1 MSQANVLEFK
11 STDPFEY
18 FLEFRQ
24 KPYAVREARGSE
36 GVSRLYRFELIYR
49 TKQGDVP
56 EPVDFIGM
64 EAILRVQRSGINLRH
79 RVAMISEATLEG
91 TATGDPEL
99 RVVLEPRMALLRY
112 RTDHR
117 VFRDMTVPQI
127 VTQVLGEN
135 GINTILRL
143 RETYKSRPY
152 TVMYAETL
160 LDFVLRLLEEEGI
173 FYFFPEWVDEDTR
186 PELPEL
192 LHGVILG
199 DGSHACEPID
209 GDPDIDLRATGGLA
223 RQSESVFGVKRSAKM
238 RPGKVSLRDWNLERP
253 SAPMDVT
260 AELPRYDEDS
270 VHGPEVYLYPGKYE
284 VPAEG
289 QRFARLMA
297 EAYACD
303 SARIT
308 GKSDTARLMAG
319 RTITTIPDADLI
331 GLATEEILILALHH
345 DYARAKEGEDSG
357 TKLEVSF
364 EALPSAVTF
373 RPPRVTPS
381 PTITNPLIATVTG
394 PQGEDIH
401 TDEYG
406 RVKIHFPWD
415 RHQAIDDKASHWVPV
430 MQENTG
436 TSAGI
441 PRVGWETVVGFVAGD
456 PDRPFVLG
464 RVYNGKD
471 LFPEPLPANKTKSSL
486 RSLSSPGRDGHNEIF
501 MEDATGREII
511 AIQAERDKNV
521 VVARNKKED
530 VQNLEEN
537 TVVKDETINIGV
549 NQTVTV
555 KKQVVTAID
564 GNQTITVAAS
574 RSRKVKAADQV
585 TVAGSRTVKVGS
597 VHLRTIG
604 GFDNTSQ
611 KKSLSE
617 TTGGAEIEVSLKAN
631 ETNASMLQTLTVGG
645 AVVEIAGQGKE
656 EKVELLR
663 VETIGAMLITAV
675 KEQFALTALK
685 RRATKIG
692 ATLLAKAKTMKLA
705 SDDADVKLSALANAK
720 LTGSTQIKL
729 EVAGNS
735 VLLSAD
741 GIVIKST
748 GTVEIAATGASDLLS
763 KKADIL

>member
-1 MSQANVLEFK
+1 MSQAAILEFK

-24 KPYAVREARGSE
+24 KPYLVREARGSE
-36 GVSRLYRFELIYR
+36 GISRLYRFEMVYR
-49 TKQGDVP
+49 TKEGEVP
-56 EPVDFIGM
+56 DPVEFVGN
-64 EAILRVQRSGINLRH
+64 EAILRVQRSGVDLRYL
-79 RVAMISEATLEG
+79 VAMISESSLEAT
-91 TATGDPEL
+91 ASGDPEL
-99 RVVLEPRMALLRY
+99 RVVLEPRMALLRH
-112 RTDHR
+112 RRDHR

-127 VTQVLGEN
+127 VTQVLRES
-135 GINTILRL
+135 GIGTILCL
-143 RETYKSRPY
+143 SESYKVRPY
-152 TVMYAETL
+152 TVMYGETV
-160 LDFVLRLLEEEGI
+160 LDFAQRLLEEEGI
-173 FYFFPEWVDEDTR
+173 FYFFPEWVDPDTR
-186 PELPEL
+186 PELPET
-192 LHGVILG
+192 LHGVVLG

-209 GDPDIDLRATGGLA
+209 GDADIELRATAGLA
-223 RQSESVFGVKRSAKM
+223 RDSESVFAVKHSAKM

-253 SAPMDVT
+253 SAPMDVS
-260 AELPRYDEDS
+260 ADLPRFDDDT
-270 VHGPEVYLYPGKYE
+270 VHGPEVYMYPGRYE
-284 VPAEG
+284 IPAEG

-297 EAYACD
+297 ESYACA

-319 RTITTIPDADLI
+319 RTITMTPDAALV
-331 GLATEEILILALHH
+331 GVSTQEVLLVALHH
-345 DYARAKEGEDSG
+345 DYARGKAGQAG
-357 TKLEVSF
+357 VTLEVSF
-364 EALPSAVTF
+364 EALPAEIAF

-381 PTITNPLIATVTG
+381 PKITNPLIAHVTG
-394 PQGEDIH
+394 PEGEDIH

-415 RHQAIDDKASHWVPV
+415 RHQAKDDKSSHWVPV

-441 PRVGWETVVGFVAGD
+441 PRIGWETVVGFVAGD

-486 RSLSSPGRDGHNEIF
+486 RSLSSPSRDGHNEIW
-501 MEDATGREII
+501 MEDAAGREII

-521 VVARNKKED
+521 VVARNKKEE

-537 TVVKDETINIGV
+537 TVVKDETINIGA

-564 GNQTITVAAS
+564 GNQSITVAAS
-574 RSRKVKAADQV
+574 RTRKVKAADQV
-585 TVAGSRTVKVGS
+585 TVAGSRSVKIGS

-604 GFDNTSQ
+604 GFDNTSE
-611 KKSLSE
+611 KKSLGE

-663 VETIGAMLITAV
+663 VETVGAMLITAV
-675 KEQFALTALK
+675 KEQFALKALK
-685 RRATKIG
+685 KRATKIG
-692 ATLLAKAKTMKLA
+692 TTLLAKAKTMKIA
-705 SDDADVKLSALANAK
+705 SDDAEVKLNALSTAK
-720 LTGSTQIKL
+720 LNGTTQIKL
-729 EVAGNS
+729 EVGGSS
-735 VLLSAD
+735 VLLSAE
-741 GIVIKST
+741 GIVIKSS
-748 GTVEIAATGASDLLS
+748 GTVEIAATGKSDLLS